1 MPFITWLTSAPAF
14 SQMLAMAL
22 MKEILAARNALEAY
36 LITSADGRSVMIMG
50 RSSGA

>member
-22 MKEILAARNALEAY
+22 MKEISRQEAVE
-36 LITSADGRSVMIMG
+36 A
-50 RSSGA
+50 